1 MPERLRRAVHGFEQ
15 AHIRIRCV
23 GRGQARGGLVPWLGA
38 CSGHCRLPLQA
49 VLIADI
55 LGPQPVTF

>member
-23 GRGQARGGLVPWLGA
+23 GWGQARGGLVPWLAGPFGA
-38 CSGHCRLPLQA
+38 LSPPFCRPFL
-49 VLIADI
+49 
-55 LGPQPVTF
+55 